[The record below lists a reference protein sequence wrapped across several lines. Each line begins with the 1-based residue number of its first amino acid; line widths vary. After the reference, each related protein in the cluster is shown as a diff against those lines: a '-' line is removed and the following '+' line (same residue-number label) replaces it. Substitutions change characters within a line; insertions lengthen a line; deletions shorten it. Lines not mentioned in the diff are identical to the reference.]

1 MKISKLARTELVQG
15 IPSEEQLRKVN
26 LQSKKELTAEEVY
39 VFSVRLCDD
48 QVDRDGEKFAVDALP
63 QLAKLFIG
71 KPGIVDHNWSA
82 EKQAARIFDTEVVR
96 ENGVSY
102 LLAWAYIPRSGR
114 EQLICDIESGIRREV
129 SISCS
134 MGRKVCSVC
143 GESWGSCCH
152 RAGTVYDGK
161 RCVGVL
167 TEPLDAYE
175 FSFVA
180 VPAQPLAGV
189 QKKLKGGEEMELED
203 LMKSAGKKA
212 KEEFES
218 MKLLAE
224 YGRQCREADQAE
236 ALRMAGALNL
246 GLSRDALE
254 PVVKGL
260 GGKELRAMLKEL
272 RQKMEETFLP
282 RPQLSGDTEAY
293 LI

>member
-1 MKISKLARTELVQG
+1 MKISKLARTEQVQG
-15 IPSEEQLRKVN
+15 TPTKEQLRKVN
-26 LQSKKELTAEEVY
+26 LQSKGNLTAEEVY

-48 QVDRDGEKFAVDALP
+48 QTDRDGERFATEALP
-63 QLAKLFIG
+63 HLAELFLG

-82 EKQAARIFDTEVVR
+82 EKQVARIFDTEVVR
-96 ENGVSY
+96 EQEASY
-102 LLAWAYIPRSGR
+102 LLAWAYIPRAGR
-114 EQLICDIESGIRREV
+114 DQLIGDIESGIRREV

-134 MGRKVCSVC
+134 MGGKICSVC

-152 RAGTVYDGK
+152 RAGGIYEGK
-161 RCVGVL
+161 QCVGVL
-167 TEPLDAYE
+167 TDPVDAYE

-180 VPAQPLAGV
+180 VPAQPMAGV
-189 QKKLKGGEEMELED
+189 QKKWKGGEEMELED

-212 KEEFES
+212 KEEFET

-224 YGRQCREADQAE
+224 YGRECREADQAE

-260 GGKELRAMLKEL
+260 GGKELRKMLKEL
-272 RQKMEETFLP
+272 RSKMEETFLP
-282 RPQLSGDTEAY
+282 KTQLSGDTEAY